1 MARFTKTLWGL
12 ANRLRSI
19 LSLATEWSLE
29 TASRRTPAPG
39 RDDRSGELGA
49 PSCGWQYCSSASTCS
64 RSEKGALNPESSLSP
79 IQQVQHRESLGRSVG
94 GFSTKIHLRCDG
106 NGRPITFMLTV
117 GERHEAVVFQELM
130 EQGQIRLSGP
140 GRPRIRP
147 HRIIGDKAYNSQALR
162 SYLRRRGIR
171 YTIPRKSNQ
180 RSQGR
185 FDKALYRQRN
195 HVERCFNRL
204 KQYRRIATRYEKKG
218 CNYLAMLTIA
228 CIMLWI

>member
-1 MARFTKTLWGL
+1 MARFTQTLWSL
-12 ANRLRSI
+12 ANGLRSF
-19 LSLATEWSLE
+19 LSLATEGSLA
-29 TASRRTPAPG
+29 TASRRAPALG
-39 RDDRSGELGA
+39 RDHRPSQLGDS
-49 PSCGWQYCSSASTCS
+49 SCGWQYCSSASTCS
-64 RSEKGALNPESSLSP
+64 RSEKGALNPESYLYP
-79 IQQVQHRESLGRSVG
+79 VQQVQNRESLGRSVG

-106 NGRPITFMLTV
+106 NGQPITFLLTV

-130 EQGQIRLSGP
+130 ERGQIRISGP

-162 SYLRRRGIR
+162 GYLRRRGIR

-180 RSQGR
+180 RVQGR